1 MITLMVYGGRLIDLL
16 VQQCRRVK
24 LAELEEWVRCWLE
37 TLVLHM
43 CIHTVV
49 KTRSREGVT
58 MVIWSCCLRQ
68 LKLRLVLAV
77 EIELS
82 LARIFAPA
90 KYEEWYSSL
99 DLLISPEHI
108 GPRFRQ
114 IGAPIPWLIFGKCV
128 VVFEG
133 FQENMNLNYSY
144 MNFNTICQT
153 GVVVPCD

>member
-1 MITLMVYGGRLIDLL
+1 VTRLF
-16 VQQCRRVK
+16 
-24 LAELEEWVRCWLE
+24 
-37 TLVLHM
+37 
-43 CIHTVV
+43 
-49 KTRSREGVT
+49 G
-58 MVIWSCCLRQ
+58 
-68 LKLRLVLAV
+68 
-77 EIELS
+77 ELS

-133 FQENMNLNYSY
+133 FQENMNLNYVHELQHDLS
-144 MNFNTICQT
+144 NGSGCTL
-153 GVVVPCD
+153 